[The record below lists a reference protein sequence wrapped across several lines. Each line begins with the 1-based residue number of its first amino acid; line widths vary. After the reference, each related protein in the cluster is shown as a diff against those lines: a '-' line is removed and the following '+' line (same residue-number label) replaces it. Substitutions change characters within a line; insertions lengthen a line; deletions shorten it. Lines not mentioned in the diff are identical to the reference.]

1 MINPNDDPNLR
12 YLRRYVL
19 EQCALCQKI
28 KEAKPDAQQGLSR
41 L

>member
-1 MINPNDDPNLR
+1 VINPNDDPNLR